1 MRCDDDYV
9 WGGGK
14 LHGAY
19 DPDATPDSRALDFL
33 VFCLCARRHGV
44 VPVGWPWPDFMQRAE
59 SFVTF
64 AFEKSDAQARWGGE
78 NVFSGRSLRR
88 TAIDVLGSGPE
99 YGAAESA
106 AYRELAGAVLCF
118 DTVEEV
124 PEALLSAVGGVPLWR
139 TFRDRLREKC

>member
-1 MRCDDDYV
+1 MQLAVR
-9 WGGGK
+9 GG
-14 LHGAY
+14 
-19 DPDATPDSRALDFL
+19 
-33 VFCLCARRHGV
+33 RRHGV

-88 TAIDVLGSGPE
+88 SAMDVLGSGPE

-124 PEALLSAVGGVPLWR
+124 PEGLLSAVGGAPLWR